1 MHKKSILHGNIAQ
14 KLLALLIVFSALI
27 ALIGCSSNMVTA
39 GKDGI
44 SIEAGDWIGK
54 SDDGS
59 FTMQF
64 KIGTNGE
71 NIFIVSFSYPCGEKS
86 SYVLPPNPIKFA
98 LNNSIFETTTTD
110 YSDLIPKLVIKG
122 KFVDSSQAEGSWEF
136 FGYYD
141 SFIDLSCPAASGTWK
156 GSPAK

>member
-1 MHKKSILHGNIAQ
+1 
-14 KLLALLIVFSALI
+14 
-27 ALIGCSSNMVTA
+27 MVTA

-71 NIFIVSFSYPCGEKS
+71 NIFIDSFSYPCGEKG
-86 SYVLPPNPIKFA
+86 SYVLPPNPIKVA

-141 SFIDLSCPAASGTWK
+141 SFIDLSCPAGSGTWK
-156 GSPAK
+156 GSPE